1 MEPEQG
7 EALIDDGS
15 GSFRRYS
22 IPGMAISVPATAPAH
37 IGLLLMILPK
47 SGSNYY
53 VTVGNLAQPKSFP
66 QKEQRAALR
75 IFNVP
80 YLNPELPGS

>member
-1 MEPEQG
+1 MEPGQR
-7 EALIDDGS
+7 EALMDDRP

-22 IPGMAISVPATAPAH
+22 IRQWQLAFPLMPQRILGF
-37 IGLLLMILPK
+37 LLMTLPK

-53 VTVGNLAQPKSFP
+53 ATLGNLAQTKSFP

-80 YLNPELPGS
+80 LIES